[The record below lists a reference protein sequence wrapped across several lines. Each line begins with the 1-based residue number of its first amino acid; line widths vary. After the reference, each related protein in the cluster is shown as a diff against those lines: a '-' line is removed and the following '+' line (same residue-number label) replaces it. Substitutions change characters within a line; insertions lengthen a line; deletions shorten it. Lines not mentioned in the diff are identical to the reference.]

1 MKRALLVVA
10 GIAMLMGTGCSRSSE
25 NETET
30 FKDVQV
36 QDDAMSAA
44 IAKAKASSSKF
55 LRAFH
60 AQQPGT
66 KDFYVK
72 KPYPT
77 PAKTHEHMWVE
88 VAAEKNGVISGV
100 IANVAEETREVKLG
114 DAVTVNVGE
123 ISDWR
128 YLNGNKLVGGYTIR
142 YFVDK
147 MSPQEKTEF
156 LKKAGFEM

>member
-1 MKRALLVVA
+1 MKKVLLIFA
-10 GIAMLMGTGCSRSSE
+10 GIAMLMGTGCSRKAESE
-25 NETET
+25 ADNL
-30 FKDVQV
+30 KAVQRE
-36 QDDAMSAA
+36 DHAMSAA
-44 IAKAKASSSKF
+44 IAKAKESSADF

-60 AQQPGT
+60 EQQPDT

-77 PAKTHEHMWVE
+77 PSKNNEHMWIE

-100 IANVAEETREVKLG
+100 IANNAEETREVKLG
-114 DAVTVNVGE
+114 DAVTVKISE

-128 YLNGNKLVGGYTIR
+128 YTKANKLVGGYTIR

-147 MSPQEKTEF
+147 MSPLEKREF
-156 LKKAGFEM
+156 LKKAGFYM

>member
-1 MKRALLVVA
+1 MKRVLLLVA
-10 GIAMLMGTGCSRSSE
+10 GIAMLMGTGCTRKSD
-25 NETET
+25 TV
-30 FKDVQV
+30 KQV
-36 QDDAMSAA
+36 QKEDQAMSAA
-44 IAKAKASSSKF
+44 IIKAKESTTDF
-55 LRAFH
+55 VRAFH
-60 AQQPGT
+60 EQQPGT

-77 PAKTHEHMWVE
+77 PSKNNEHMWIE

-114 DAVTVNVGE
+114 DAVTVKVSE

-128 YLNGNKLVGGYTIR
+128 YLNSNKLVGGYTIR

-147 MSPQEKTEF
+147 MSPEERTEF
-156 LKKAGFEM
+156 LKKAGFTL